1 MPYEE
6 DGAGQ
11 GGYAKEMSDE
21 YKAAEQVRESAS
33 KTNRLK
39 FGPEVTH
46 VIVRWSRRAS
56 RHRPS
61 RAGDADG

>member
-21 YKAAEQVRESAS
+21 YKAAEQVRESAP

-39 FGPEVTH
+39 FGPETTH
-46 VIVRWSRRAS
+46 FMLRWRPLATPLITRR
-56 RHRPS
+56 RC
-61 RAGDADG
+61 